1 VTDIENRIRDLAARQ
16 AGALGKGID
25 ARMAELAGDD
35 ESHLLVYRVLGIPDE
50 EGRRIDMYQNR
61 GRLLYK
67 RAGAFL
73 ESAARLCFAER
84 FPGSAKAFVENRK
97 GERPRRFEID
107 CLVGND
113 ALEIKWRDATT
124 DGDHILKE
132 DARLRAIAE
141 AGYVP
146 IRVMFYRPNRAKAV
160 RVQEIV
166 EDRYAKLGGQYHS
179 GGAAWKYVKDRTG
192 VDLKKIL
199 ETIAGEE
206 RR

>member
-1 VTDIENRIRDLAARQ
+1 MDIEQKIRDLAARERS
-16 AGALGKGID
+16 ALGKVID
-25 ARMAELAGDD
+25 ARMAELASDD

-73 ESAARLCFAER
+73 ESAARLCFVER
-84 FPGSAKAFVENRK
+84 FPGSAKAFVENKK
-97 GERPRRFEID
+97 GKRPRRFEID

-132 DARLRAIAE
+132 DARLRAIAK

-146 IRVMFYRPNRAKAV
+146 IRVMFYRPIRAKAV

-179 GGAAWKYVKDRTG
+179 GDSAWRYVKERTG

-199 ETIAGEE
+199 ETIVGEE
-206 RR
+206 PR